1 MQMLKPEGENV
12 KAGLAAKNRVNIP
25 KLKPIKVKSLCEES
39 ARDIFRA
46 YFNNKMT
53 VILLLLQKRR
63 VEPDSYSAMRAVIFF
78 DDLYHHMLQGE
89 YQLSHGRVFQWL
101 KLFFKRFPYVK
112 PLQKRKAIEYLKI
125 VYRLFGMQLSLAG
138 SGSGKGDGH
147 A

>member
-1 MQMLKPEGENV
+1 MKKSV
-12 KAGLAAKNRVNIP
+12 SIP

-78 DDLYHHMLQGE
+78 DDLYHHMLPNA

-112 PLQKRKAIEYLKI
+112 PLQKRKALEYLKI
-125 VYRLFGMQLSLAG
+125 IYQLFGMKLNVTDAG
-138 SGSGKGDGH
+138 IGRRDGH